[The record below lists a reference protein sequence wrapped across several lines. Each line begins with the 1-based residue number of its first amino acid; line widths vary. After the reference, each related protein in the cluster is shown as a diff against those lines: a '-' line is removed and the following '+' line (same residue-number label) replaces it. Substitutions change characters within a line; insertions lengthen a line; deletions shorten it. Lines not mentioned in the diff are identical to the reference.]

1 MPFSPWLKE
10 APADSFDALVLMPP
24 GPDGVRERK
33 EVTLKIT
40 VQYPPGNR
48 ATLHLHELKS
58 IERFDIEIH
67 PEMSVFRYRD
77 PVST

>member
-1 MPFSPWLKE
+1 MPSSPWLKE
-10 APADSFDALVLMPP
+10 APVDDFDALVLMPA
-24 GPDGVRERK
+24 GPDGIRDRK

-40 VQYPPGNR
+40 VHPGNR
-48 ATLHLHELKS
+48 ATLHLHDLKS
-58 IERFDIEIH
+58 FEPFDIEIH